1 MEEESKNVQPLDV
14 NNSQNISEI
23 SRTKQASTK
32 PNFKNLAQNIP
43 RSCEFDLSQKMGMVI
58 IENAIVGK
66 VAENGQADI
75 GGIKKGCKIIAIG
88 TTVVGSLDEIRKAFA
103 DAKNSGQTR
112 VIVKFE
118 PLSAKGALE
127 LVNTLSA
134 FNKAGIAK
142 KLKAKSSPNNKQVKI
157 VIDETE
163 KESIISKVETQNDVV
178 DKEDSSTDKTQEEK
192 NPELDKEESK
202 PDGSTD
208 KTQEEKNPEL
218 DKEESKPD
226 GSTDKTQ
233 EEKNPEL
240 DKEESKPDGSTDK
253 TQEEKNPELD
263 KEESNTENTEPIT
276 NPPKSSNNMII
287 TEKSTSGEG
296 TGQLVDIRYGST
308 DAITGEK
315 KKKPKK
321 EPRMSR
327 PESAQWSQTDAI
339 LAAADEAQGGW
350 HESALEGVNSFLETR
365 AEADMVDASGMN
377 ENGRFQE
384 AEAIYKRLLGDF
396 SYSKSSTDPK
406 VARAQLGLASSL
418 DGQGSYEE
426 ALEMNK
432 KAVDAFM
439 TAFGEENADTADAWN
454 NTGVTL
460 YKMGHYEEAKMYLE
474 KALGAYKINYG
485 EEHALVARTLKNIG
499 NVFKKE
505 GKHEEALDAYKMS
518 LLIYEKVMG
527 EHSSAKAMTLN
538 NMAGVFKKISKFDES
553 VEYYKLS
560 VKCYYQC
567 IKDAEN
573 EQKNT
578 QLRTDLGIN
587 QREEIEL
594 KQLSIL
600 RMLQGDEARARHNLG
615 NVLYEFGR
623 FEEAIIEFSEAV
635 DTKEKLYGAGHIDT
649 QRTRKLLKVTEKK
662 LEQAI
667 KRKARKEKEAKE
679 RAEAR
684 AAKKMALNAS
694 EVAKN
699 AAKAAVLSVEQSE
712 AVSSPKNKK
721 EGI

>member
-1 MEEESKNVQPLDV
+1 MY
-14 NNSQNISEI
+14 
-23 SRTKQASTK
+23 TYA
-32 PNFKNLAQNIP
+32 
-43 RSCEFDLSQKMGMVI
+43 LSLSYLSL
-58 IENAIVGK
+58 
-66 VAENGQADI
+66 
-75 GGIKKGCKIIAIG
+75 IK
-88 TTVVGSLDEIRKAFA
+88 
-103 DAKNSGQTR
+103 
-112 VIVKFE
+112 
-118 PLSAKGALE
+118 
-127 LVNTLSA
+127 
-134 FNKAGIAK
+134 
-142 KLKAKSSPNNKQVKI
+142 
-157 VIDETE
+157 
-163 KESIISKVETQNDVV
+163 
-178 DKEDSSTDKTQEEK
+178 
-192 NPELDKEESK
+192 
-202 PDGSTD
+202 
-208 KTQEEKNPEL
+208 
-218 DKEESKPD
+218 
-226 GSTDKTQ
+226 
-233 EEKNPEL
+233 
-240 DKEESKPDGSTDK
+240 
-253 TQEEKNPELD
+253 
-263 KEESNTENTEPIT
+263 
-276 NPPKSSNNMII
+276 
-287 TEKSTSGEG
+287 
-296 TGQLVDIRYGST
+296 
-308 DAITGEK
+308 
-315 KKKPKK
+315 
-321 EPRMSR
+321 
-327 PESAQWSQTDAI
+327 
-339 LAAADEAQGGW
+339 
-350 HESALEGVNSFLETR
+350 
-365 AEADMVDASGMN
+365 
-377 ENGRFQE
+377 
-384 AEAIYKRLLGDF
+384 
-396 SYSKSSTDPK
+396 
-406 VARAQLGLASSL
+406 
-418 DGQGSYEE
+418 
-426 ALEMNK
+426 
-432 KAVDAFM
+432 
-439 TAFGEENADTADAWN
+439 AFGEENADTADAWN

>member
-118 PLSAKGALE
+118 PLSAKGSLE

-178 DKEDSSTDKTQEEK
+178 DKEDS
-192 NPELDKEESK
+192 
-202 PDGSTD
+202 STD

-439 TAFGEENADTADAWN
+439 TVSILTD
-454 NTGVTL
+454 
-460 YKMGHYEEAKMYLE
+460 
-474 KALGAYKINYG
+474 I
-485 EEHALVARTLKNIG
+485 LKSDI
-499 NVFKKE
+499 
-505 GKHEEALDAYKMS
+505 D
-518 LLIYEKVMG
+518 LLFF
-527 EHSSAKAMTLN
+527 H
-538 NMAGVFKKISKFDES
+538 
-553 VEYYKLS
+553 
-560 VKCYYQC
+560 
-567 IKDAEN
+567 
-573 EQKNT
+573 
-578 QLRTDLGIN
+578 
-587 QREEIEL
+587 
-594 KQLSIL
+594 LSI
-600 RMLQGDEARARHNLG
+600 H
-615 NVLYEFGR
+615 
-623 FEEAIIEFSEAV
+623 
-635 DTKEKLYGAGHIDT
+635 KLYLSPGPDQLLFYEPLFQSFNPICSRYFLCFFVTCFDTCIHMLSLYHIS
-649 QRTRKLLKVTEKK
+649 L
-662 LEQAI
+662 
-667 KRKARKEKEAKE
+667 
-679 RAEAR
+679 
-684 AAKKMALNAS
+684 
-694 EVAKN
+694 
-699 AAKAAVLSVEQSE
+699 
-712 AVSSPKNKK
+712 
-721 EGI
+721 